1 MRRTDKIALWVLAAV
16 VIGGLLSLV
25 LESVW
30 QQYLSPPLAP
40 CPADRAGG
48 GIPDGSRTAASAEPF
63 AGPGP
68 HPLVLVAVE
77 RGRQSEQLDR
87 NRGTLP
93 PGSLAADDADGRP
106 VRAQLVVCRYRL
118 DDAPVRI
125 APCRYSDQDN
135 RVTEVEVRAPWFE
148 YQVRQAATGAL
159 VTQFRTSASDPHC
172 SLTIAADRSG
182 LESEPNLYELA
193 DQLKPVVT
201 TPR

>member
-1 MRRTDKIALWVLAAV
+1 MRRTDKIALAVLAAV
-16 VIGGLLSLV
+16 MIGGLLSLV

-40 CPADRAGG
+40 CPATRAGG
-48 GIPDGSRTAASAEPF
+48 GIPDGSRIAASADPF

-68 HPLVLVAVE
+68 HPLVLVTIE
-77 RGRQSEQLDR
+77 GGRQSEQLDR
-87 NRGTLP
+87 DRGTLP
-93 PGSLAADDADGRP
+93 PGSLAAEGADGRP

-148 YQVRQAATGAL
+148 YQVRQAVTGAL
-159 VTQFRTSASDPHC
+159 VTRFKESASDPHC
-172 SLTIAADRSG
+172 SLRIAAERSA

-193 DQLKPVVT
+193 GRLKPVVAG
-201 TPR
+201 PR